1 MSIYCEWQIEDGLLY
16 RWMKDSSEYH
26 AELPHGGAM
35 WKLVAREKE
44 VKNEAGEVT
53 KPAMEPTL
61 RAKKGELFF

>member
-1 MSIYCEWQIEDGLLY
+1 
-16 RWMKDSSEYH
+16 MKDSSEYH